1 MSNKIKTTSYNV
13 LIGLYLSI
21 IAFITGAVAII
32 GFREEW
38 WRQIKA
44 FSVFGWA
51 TLIAALAVG
60 FIVYGLFIL
69 KRNNHK
75 GVRLALIGLFFSF
88 PILLG
93 AFLFKY
99 TATLYPPI
107 NDISTD
113 TIDAPSYWEMPT
125 PTEYPKEKFESL
137 QIEGYPDIKTINSSL
152 NVDEV
157 FKKVLAL
164 VDKKGWELVSNDKD
178 EGQIEAVAA
187 SLLFGFKDEV
197 VVRIKED
204 DQGTIVDIRSR
215 SRIGAIDRGANA
227 KRIRLI
233 RSILV
238 K

>member
-1 MSNKIKTTSYNV
+1 MSNNTKTTSYNI
-13 LIGLYLSI
+13 LIGLYLGI
-21 IAFITGAVAII
+21 ISFITGVIAIV

-44 FSVFGWA
+44 FSIFGWA
-51 TLIAALAVG
+51 TLIAGLAVG
-60 FIVYGLFIL
+60 FIIYGLFIL

-75 GVRLALIGLFFSF
+75 GIRLAIVGLLVSF

-113 TIDAPSYWEMPT
+113 TINAPSYWEMPT

-137 QIEGYPDIKTINSSL
+137 QLDGYPDIKTINSKLS
-152 NVDEV
+152 VDEV
-157 FKKVLAL
+157 FKRVLIL
-164 VDKKGWELVSNDKD
+164 IDKKGWELVSNDKD
-178 EGQIEAVAA
+178 EGQIEAVA
-187 SLLFGFKDEV
+187 SSFLFGFKDEV
-197 VVRIKED
+197 VVRIKEE

-233 RSILV
+233 RNVLV